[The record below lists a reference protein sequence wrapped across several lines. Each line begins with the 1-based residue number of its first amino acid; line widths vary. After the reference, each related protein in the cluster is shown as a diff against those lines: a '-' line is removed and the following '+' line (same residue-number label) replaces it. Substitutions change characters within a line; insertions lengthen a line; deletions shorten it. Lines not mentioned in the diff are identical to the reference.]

1 MFRKVNWKH
10 SLTFGGI
17 AGLLFCIPAFVYIQ
31 RASYND
37 SWLLYLGSM
46 LFFLVI
52 VADILV
58 FNKKRGGNDSTVAMV
73 FESHMTTLI
82 GVLTSLLICLILLMI
97 MVPGFF
103 HSGMADKQLTDA
115 PANTIHDK
123 TNGLNFKVF
132 ALALIANFSFGSFA
146 SIIFP
151 FTAKRN
157 QMGDRR
163 DPAPLHQ
170 AGRK

>member
-1 MFRKVNWKH
+1 MFRKVDWVH

-17 AGLLFCIPAFVYIQ
+17 AGLLFCIPAFIYIQ

-46 LFFLVI
+46 FFFLMI
-52 VADILV
+52 VADILI
-58 FNKKRGGNDSTVAMV
+58 FNRKRGANESTAAMV
-73 FESHMTTLI
+73 FESHVTTLI
-82 GVLTSLLICLILLMI
+82 GVFAALLGCLILLMI

-103 HSGMADKQLTDA
+103 QPGMADKQLTDA
-115 PANTIHDK
+115 PANTIRDK
-123 TNGLNFKVF
+123 TEGLNFKVF
-132 ALALIANFSFGSFA
+132 ALAILANFSFGSFA

-157 QMGDRR
+157 QTKDNQ
-163 DPAPLHQ
+163 DPAPLEQ
-170 AGRK
+170 